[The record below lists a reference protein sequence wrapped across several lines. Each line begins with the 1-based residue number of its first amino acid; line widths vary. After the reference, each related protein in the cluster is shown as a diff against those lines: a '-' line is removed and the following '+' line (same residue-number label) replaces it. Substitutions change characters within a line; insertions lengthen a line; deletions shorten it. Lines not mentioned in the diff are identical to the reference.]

1 LKERPAPTF
10 ERHDVQVEAQDYL
23 ILREDE
29 IIGIAGDVAG
39 LRCDL
44 LRQIAAAAAGVE
56 RVNSSSVISLYLTK
70 QTSGRQKLK
79 TSEPS
84 INATRM

>member
-1 LKERPAPTF
+1 MRYRFDLRYLY
-10 ERHDVQVEAQDYL
+10 YL

-44 LRQIAAAAAGVE
+44 LQQIAGCGGWSRERKFFLRDFFVSDKANIRASETKNVE
-56 RVNSSSVISLYLTK
+56 SL
-70 QTSGRQKLK
+70 R
-79 TSEPS
+79 
-84 INATRM
+84 

>member
-1 LKERPAPTF
+1 
-10 ERHDVQVEAQDYL
+10 L

-39 LRCDL
+39 LPCDPFSRL
-44 LRQIAAAAAGVE
+44 SAAAAGVE
-56 RVNSSSVISLYLTK
+56 TRKFFLRDFFVSDKANIR
-70 QTSGRQKLK
+70 GQKLK

-84 INATRM
+84 INATRT